1 MSKQRLSAMT
11 LSATLCITTLA
22 ACSQQQSGSAPP
34 ASSTAPAPAA
44 TIAQQPQAPAYTPPT
59 ADQLYQLV
67 APIALFPDKLVAQVL
82 AGSTYP
88 DQIVAADNLVAQN
101 PKLKGALLQT
111 AVEPQPWDAS
121 VKGLTAFP
129 SVLDQMAKNTD
140 WTTALGQAYV
150 NDPTDVLNA
159 IQVMRERAAQRGSLR
174 TSPQQRV
181 TTQSVT
187 TTEVQQGEDDST
199 VVPPPRQ
206 VIEIEPAQEDTVYV
220 PSYDPGVVYGEEAVY
235 PRYTYVRSSY
245 STGNMVAVGA
255 VSFGVGILVG
265 ALLDHHDGGWHS
277 WGMNWHGGYEG
288 SGYNGG
294 GWHRPAVIYNNQTY
308 VSHSTTVV
316 NRYTTNN
323 INNGTIVNN
332 RDSFNRA
339 TASVNNIH
347 DGRNVTNNVD
357 NRRFDSHDSVRPA
370 QMRRSGLRSR
380 RLPERGTAADAA
392 PGAAGGGR
400 SNRAAGRRRNGR
412 TARCRFTLRRS
423 CRRGEKPQPEAPPAP
438 PHAFEPRPQE
448 TPRARAATE
457 PQQRAEEMQHAVREQ
472 APQAR
477 PEIPQHPVAQPR
489 EVQARPEAEPR
500 QSRFEEHPP
509 REEHPRPEEHDM
521 PRRGPTGPAG
531 APPGT
536 PPGSAATA
544 SSRAEEGREERSV
557 NLMVFRARLGTS
569 FT

>member
-1 MSKQRLSAMT
+1 MT

-370 QMRRSGLRSR
+370 QMSVPDFAHAGYRS
-380 RLPERGTAADAA
+380 AA
-392 PGAAGGGR
+392 PPPMPHPGRQEGAGA
-400 SNRAAGRRRNGR
+400 
-412 TARCRFTLRRS
+412 TARPEGAGMAARPDVGSRFADHAAVER
-423 CRRGEKPQPEAPPAP
+423 KPQPEAPPAP

-448 TPRARAATE
+448 TPRAHAATE

-521 PRRGPTGPAG
+521 PREARPAPQAHPQAHRPE
-531 APPGT
+531 APP
-536 PPGSAATA
+536 PHRPEPKKDEKND
-544 SSRAEEGREERSV
+544 R
-557 NLMVFRARLGTS
+557 
-569 FT
+569 

>member
-1 MSKQRLSAMT
+1 LSKQRFTTMT

-22 ACSQQQSGSAPP
+22 ACSQQQPDNAPV
-34 ASSTAPAPAA
+34 ASSSAPAPAE
-44 TIAQQPQAPAYTPPT
+44 TIAQRPQAPAYTPPS

-88 DQIVAADNLVAQN
+88 DQIAAADNVVTQN

-129 SVLDQMAKNTD
+129 SVLDQMAKNPD

-181 TTQSVT
+181 TTQTVT
-187 TTEVQQGEDDST
+187 TTEVQQDDDDRT

-255 VSFGVGILVG
+255 VSFDVGVLVG

-277 WGMNWHGGYEG
+277 WGMNWHGGYQG
-288 SGYNGG
+288 GGYNGG

-323 INNGTIVNN
+323 INSGTIVNN

-339 TASVNNIH
+339 TATVNNIH

-357 NRRFDSHDSVRPA
+357 NRRFDSHDNARPA
-370 QMRRSGLRSR
+370 PGQMSVPDFARAGYRSAVPPPARQ
-380 RLPERGTAADAA
+380 PEGA
-392 PGAAGGGR
+392 GAAARPQGLGAPAQANAGSR
-400 SNRAAGRRRNGR
+400 FADHAAAERR
-412 TARCRFTLRRS
+412 
-423 CRRGEKPQPEAPPAP
+423 PQPEAPSGSS
-438 PHAFEPRPQE
+438 HAFDSHPEE
-448 TPRARAATE
+448 TPRARPADAPPQHTE
-457 PQQRAEEMQHAVREQ
+457 EMRRAEETQHAEQMQHAVREQ
-472 APQAR
+472 PPQVR
-477 PEIPQHPVAQPR
+477 PEVPQHPVAQPR
-489 EVQARPEAEPR
+489 EVQARPEAESR
-500 QSRFEEHPP
+500 QPPFEEHPP
-509 REEHPRPEEHDM
+509 REERPRPEEHDM
-521 PRRGPTGPAG
+521 PREARPAPQAHPQAHRPA
-531 APPGT
+531 APP
-536 PPGSAATA
+536 PHRPEPKKDKDSD
-544 SSRAEEGREERSV
+544 R
-557 NLMVFRARLGTS
+557 
-569 FT
+569 

>member
-22 ACSQQQSGSAPP
+22 ACSQQQPDSTTAA
-34 ASSTAPAPAA
+34 ASSAPAPAA

-88 DQIVAADNLVAQN
+88 DQIVAADNLVTQN

-129 SVLDQMAKNTD
+129 SVLDQMAKNVD
-140 WTTALGQAYV
+140 WTTSLGQAYV

-159 IQVMRERAAQRGSLR
+159 IQAMRERAAQRGSLR

-181 TTQSVT
+181 TTQTVT
-187 TTEVQQGEDDST
+187 TTEVQQGEDRPT

-245 STGNMVAVGA
+245 STGNMVTVGA
-255 VSFGVGILVG
+255 VGFGVGVLVG

-277 WGMNWHGGYEG
+277 WGVNWHGGYEG
-288 SGYNGG
+288 GGYNGG

-323 INNGTIVNN
+323 INNGTINNGNIVNN

-339 TASVNNIH
+339 TATVNNIH

-357 NRRFDSHDSVRPA
+357 NRRFDSHDTARPAPMSVPDFARAGYRSAAPVQAPHPGRPEGTGATERPTSPGVAVRPDA
-370 QMRRSGLRSR
+370 GSRSADHAAA
-380 RLPERGTAADAA
+380 ER
-392 PGAAGGGR
+392 
-400 SNRAAGRRRNGR
+400 
-412 TARCRFTLRRS
+412 
-423 CRRGEKPQPEAPPAP
+423 KPLPEAPSAP
-438 PHAFEPRPQE
+438 PRSFADRPQE
-448 TPRARAATE
+448 TPRARPASE
-457 PQQRAEEMQHAVREQ
+457 PPQRAVREQ
-472 APQAR
+472 PPQSR
-477 PEIPQHPVAQPR
+477 PEAPPHPVTQPHDF
-489 EVQARPEAEPR
+489 QARPEAEPR
-500 QSRFEEHPP
+500 QPRFEEHLPQQERP
-509 REEHPRPEEHDM
+509 RPEEHPSQHEHPRPEDHEM
-521 PRRGPTGPAG
+521 PREARPAPQSHPQVHRPE
-531 APPGT
+531 APP
-536 PPGSAATA
+536 PHRP
-544 SSRAEEGREERSV
+544 EPKKDEK
-557 NLMVFRARLGTS
+557 NDH
-569 FT
+569 

>member
-1 MSKQRLSAMT
+1 MT
-11 LSATLCITTLA
+11 LGATLCITTLA
-22 ACSQQQSGSAPP
+22 ACSQQQPGSAPAAP
-34 ASSTAPAPAA
+34 STAPAPTA

-88 DQIVAADNLVAQN
+88 DQIVAADNLVARN

-187 TTEVQQGEDDST
+187 TTEVQQGEDDQT
-199 VVPPPRQ
+199 VVPSPRQ

-255 VSFGVGILVG
+255 VSFGVGVLVG
-265 ALLDHHDGGWHS
+265 ALLDHHDGGWHA
-277 WGMNWHGGYEG
+277 WGVNWHGGYEG
-288 SGYNGG
+288 GGYNGG
-294 GWHRPAVIYNNQTY
+294 GWHRPAVIYNNRTY

-332 RDSFNRA
+332 RDSFNHTGA
-339 TASVNNIH
+339 TVNNVH
-347 DGRNVTNNVD
+347 DGRNVTNHVD
-357 NRRFDSHDSVRPA
+357 NRRFDSHDAVRPVPMSVPDFTRA
-370 QMRRSGLRSR
+370 GYRSAAPVPAPH
-380 RLPERGTAADAA
+380 PERPEGAGIAARPDA
-392 PGAAGGGR
+392 G
-400 SNRAAGRRRNGR
+400 S
-412 TARCRFTLRRS
+412 RFT
-423 CRRGEKPQPEAPPAP
+423 
-438 PHAFEPRPQE
+438 RPQE
-448 TPRARAATE
+448 MPRARAASE
-457 PQQRAEEMQHAVREQ
+457 PPQRAEEMQRALREPP
-472 APQAR
+472 PQPR
-477 PEIPQHPVAQPR
+477 PETPPHPLAPPR
-489 EVQARPEAEPR
+489 DALARPEAEPR
-500 QSRFEEHPP
+500 QPRFDEHPP
-509 REEHPRPEEHDM
+509 REERPRPEEHDM
-521 PRRGPTGPAG
+521 PREVRLTPQAHPQVHRPE
-531 APPGT
+531 APP
-536 PPGSAATA
+536 PHRPEPKKDEKND
-544 SSRAEEGREERSV
+544 R
-557 NLMVFRARLGTS
+557 
-569 FT
+569 

>member
-1 MSKQRLSAMT
+1 MSKQRFSAMT
-11 LSATLCITTLA
+11 LSATLCIGTLA
-22 ACSQQQSGSAPP
+22 ACSQQQPDSAPAAP
-34 ASSTAPAPAA
+34 STAPAPAA

-88 DQIVAADNLVAQN
+88 DQIAAADHLVAQN

-129 SVLDQMAKNTD
+129 SVLDQMARNAD

-159 IQVMRERAAQRGSLR
+159 IQVMRERATQRGSLR

-187 TTEVQQGEDDST
+187 TTEVQQDGDQPT
-199 VVPPPRQ
+199 VIAPPRQ

-255 VSFGVGILVG
+255 VSFGVGVLVG
-265 ALLDHHDGGWHS
+265 ALLDHHDGGWHA

-288 SGYNGG
+288 GGYNGG

-339 TASVNNIH
+339 TATVNNIH

-370 QMRRSGLRSR
+370 QMSVPDFAHAGYRSAAPPPVPYPGR
-380 RLPERGTAADAA
+380 PERA
-392 PGAAGGGR
+392 GAAER
-400 SNRAAGRRRNGR
+400 PESAGM
-412 TARCRFTLRRS
+412 TARPDAGARFGDRAVAERR
-423 CRRGEKPQPEAPPAP
+423 PQPEAPSAP
-438 PHAFEPRPQE
+438 PRAFEPRPQE
-448 TPRARAATE
+448 MPRARPANE
-457 PQQRAEEMQHAVREQ
+457 PPQRAGETQRAEEMQHAVREQ

-477 PEIPQHPVAQPR
+477 PEIPPHPVAQPR
-489 EVQARPEAEPR
+489 EVQSPHEAE
-500 QSRFEEHPP
+500 SRRPPFEEHPP
-509 REEHPRPEEHDM
+509 REERPRPEEHDM
-521 PRRGPTGPAG
+521 PREVRPAPQAHPQVHHPE
-531 APPGT
+531 APSPHR
-536 PPGSAATA
+536 PEPKKDEKND
-544 SSRAEEGREERSV
+544 R
-557 NLMVFRARLGTS
+557 
-569 FT
+569 